1 MVAILCPKGCGELQ
15 YKNQLTKDG
24 AYLTIGGI
32 AIIIYGIGGLLISG
46 DYSILILGITIVSVI
61 AWKGPKLS
69 LLRCADCYGAMLE
82 SKSIDKFLNREANYF
97 RKELMKSEK
106 SSDYDCPDCGKKM
119 KMFQLYLKKNVN
131 WGSDAVLFDLLSRN
145 KEMEIDGCS
154 DCDIIWLDRKEEAV
168 LDVGDHKI
176 IRNG

>member
-1 MVAILCPKGCGELQ
+1 
-15 YKNQLTKDG
+15 
-24 AYLTIGGI
+24 
-32 AIIIYGIGGLLISG
+32 
-46 DYSILILGITIVSVI
+46 
-61 AWKGPKLS
+61 
-69 LLRCADCYGAMLE
+69 
-82 SKSIDKFLNREANYF
+82 
-97 RKELMKSEK
+97 
-106 SSDYDCPDCGKKM
+106 M

-131 WGSDAVLFDLLSRN
+131 WGSDAVLFDLLSNRN